1 MVRHLARAAARLKPR
16 PTAAQSGPR
25 LAWLVLICLVALV
38 AGSSCRRGASGES
51 AAADTKQVVVEVR
64 PARATWMP
72 VPRLLKVTGSLTA
85 DEEAEVAAE
94 TTGRVIETPVERG
107 ARVDEGSPLLRL
119 SQTEAEASVREAE
132 ANVAQ
137 IEVRLGVGGDQ
148 TFDVERVPEVSNA
161 RAAKELAEAE
171 FGRIKKLYDEHV
183 VSGSEYDQRR
193 TQVELTGRQYDTA
206 RNSARQLYRS
216 LEAARARLTLAKK
229 AFADTVVRS
238 PLAGFVVERKVS
250 IGDFVTRGTK
260 VVTVVRIHPLRV
272 ELTVP
277 EQFLSVVHPGQ
288 SLELEVDAYPGR
300 TFKGQVRFVSP
311 AVRADL
317 RALTIEA
324 VVPNADGALRPG
336 LFATAAIRRSGTDRA
351 LSVPAAAVRN
361 LAGSTRVYVIKGDR
375 VEERMVTVGQ
385 VVGDATEI
393 VNGIAEGDE
402 VAETNVDRLADGARV
417 RVSRAAGAASR
428 PGRRSQ

>member
-1 MVRHLARAAARLKPR
+1 V
-16 PTAAQSGPR
+16 
-25 LAWLVLICLVALV
+25 
-38 AGSSCRRGASGES
+38 
-51 AAADTKQVVVEVR
+51 
-64 PARATWMP
+64 P
-72 VPRLLKVTGSLTA
+72 VTRLLRVTGSLTA

-94 TTGRVIETPVERG
+94 TAGRVIETPVERG
-107 ARVDEGSPLLRL
+107 TRVGAGSPLLRL
-119 SQTEAEASVREAE
+119 VQTEAEASLREAE
-132 ANVAQ
+132 ANAAQ
-137 IEVRLGVGGDQ
+137 IEARLGIGGDQ
-148 TFDVERVPEVSNA
+148 AFDVERVPEVSNA

-171 FGRIKKLYDEHV
+171 FNRIKKLYDERV
-183 VSGSEYDQRR
+183 ISGSEYDQRR
-193 TQVELTGRQYDTA
+193 TQVELTARQYDTA

-238 PLAGFVVERKVS
+238 PFAGLVVERKVS

-260 VVTVVRIHPLRV
+260 VVTVVRINPLRV

-300 TFKGQVRFVSP
+300 KFNGRVRFVSP
-311 AVRADL
+311 ALRTDQ

-324 VVPNADGALRPG
+324 IVPNGDGSLKPG
-336 LFATAAIRRSGTDRA
+336 LFATAAIQQSGTDRA
-351 LSVPAAAVRN
+351 LCVPSAAVRN
-361 LAGSTRVYVIKGDR
+361 LAGSRRLYVIKGDR

-393 VNGIAEGDE
+393 ANGIAEGDE
-402 VAETNVDRLADGARV
+402 VAQTNVDRLADGARV
-417 RVSRAAGAASR
+417 RVARAAGVNTASNPGRASR
-428 PGRRSQ
+428 